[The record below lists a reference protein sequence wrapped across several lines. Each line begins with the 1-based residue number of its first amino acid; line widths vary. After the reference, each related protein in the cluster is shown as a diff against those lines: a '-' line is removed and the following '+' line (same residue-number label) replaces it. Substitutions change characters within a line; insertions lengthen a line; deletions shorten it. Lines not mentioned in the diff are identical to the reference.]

1 MTTRI
6 NNWAMN
12 VGIAFTLVIA
22 AALFYAFF
30 VRVTTA
36 TPDPHRLDNPGNL
49 LGDIIQVEVLNGGGE
64 DGAARKMMEYL
75 RELGFDVVS
84 TDNYVVDNKYVYLEK
99 TVIKDRIGN
108 LDASEQVAL
117 AVGLPTSSISE
128 DINLNYFLD
137 ATIIIGKDFESIKP
151 WQTDA
156 AETEEDVPADSSKS

>member
-6 NNWAMN
+6 NNWALN
-12 VGIAFTLVIA
+12 IGIAFTLVIA

-49 LGDIIQVEVLNGGGE
+49 LGDIIQVEVLNGSGE
-64 DGAARKMMEYL
+64 DGLARQMMEYL
-75 RELGFDVVS
+75 REMGFDVVS
-84 TDNYVVDNKYVYLEK
+84 TGNYQDGVLEK

-117 AVGLPTSSISE
+117 AVGLPTSRISE
-128 DINLNYFLD
+128 DINADYFLD
-137 ATIIIGKDFESIKP
+137 ATIVVGKDFNSIKP
-151 WQTDA
+151 WQADLID
-156 AETEEDVPADSSKS
+156 ESEEVQADSSKS